1 MSDPPL
7 ANSASTGTGFVAI
20 LVVVILLTPIA
31 ALSAGTCA
39 FIGMNIAVIGFG
51 PASMRGGA
59 GVGAAVGVLFVAAWA
74 VLFVTRARASK
85 EASQLHAEKLA
96 TYFQEMQFR
105 VMKADS
111 PVFRLLW
118 ALGLKVPPPLFLG
131 AWGSFVYPFGIFASM
146 VLSAGAL
153 VWWER
158 PNIPV
163 WVMWV
168 TALPFLIVVL
178 AGSVYN
184 IRATRSLASKLQL
197 PSWDQY
203 VPAPMTGLAKSS
215 AKGRPL

>member
-7 ANSASTGTGFVAI
+7 PNSASTGSGFVAI

-31 ALSAGTCA
+31 AVAAGTCA

-51 PASMRGGA
+51 LESLGGGAGIGA
-59 GVGAAVGVLFVAAWA
+59 GVGVLLVAAWA

-96 TYFQEMQFR
+96 TYFQDMQFR
-105 VMKADS
+105 VVKADS

-118 ALGLKVPPPLFLG
+118 ALGFKVPPPLFLG
-131 AWGSFVYPFGIFASM
+131 ALGSFVYPFGIFAPM
-146 VLSAGAL
+146 VLSAGAI

-158 PNIPV
+158 PNIPL

-178 AGSVYN
+178 AGSLYN
-184 IRATRSLASKLQL
+184 IRATRSLASRLQL

-203 VPAPMTGLAKSS
+203 APAPTTGIAGSRR
-215 AKGRPL
+215 GRV